1 MAKEKY
7 YAVRKG
13 LKTGIFTTW
22 DQCNAAVQG
31 YSGAEYKSFSSKEEA
46 EKYINND
53 TIPTEEQ
60 REESLSIQST
70 KVIAYVDGSYDDAIK
85 KYSFG
90 CVILTPLG
98 ETIKEY
104 GNGDNPDSLALRN
117 VAGEML
123 GAMFAVKWAIK
134 NGYTEIELRYDYE
147 GIEKW
152 VTGEWKAKTEL
163 TKKYANAM
171 KDWEPI
177 YI

>member
-22 DQCNAAVQG
+22 DQCNEAVQG

-60 REESLSIQST
+60 SEESLSIQPT
-70 KVIAYVDGSYDDAIK
+70 KVIAYVDGSYDDTIK

-90 CVILTPLG
+90 
-98 ETIKEY
+98 
-104 GNGDNPDSLALRN
+104 N
-117 VAGEML
+117 
-123 GAMFAVKWAIK
+123 
-134 NGYTEIELRYDYE
+134 
-147 GIEKW
+147 
-152 VTGEWKAKTEL
+152 
-163 TKKYANAM
+163 
-171 KDWEPI
+171 
-177 YI
+177 